1 MDVRIDGKVALV
13 TGASRGIGE
22 ATAAELLASGAAGVT
37 ITSRKE
43 ENISAAAAR
52 LNDDRVL
59 PLVARADSEEDAG
72 RAVAETIERFGR
84 LDILVNNAGTNPA
97 AGSLD
102 SVDLGALSKTWAVNQ
117 LGPHP
122 LGARRLAQ
130 ALRDGGGAIV
140 NVASVGGMQVG
151 PILGAYNIS
160 KAAVIHLTH
169 QLAME
174 MAPGVRVNAVA
185 PSVVRTRLAAALWDG
200 IEAHTAKAHPL
211 GRIGEPEDVA
221 NAITFL
227 VSDAASWI
235 TGVVLPVDGGVT
247 GAAAAPGSA
256 AEPRTS
262 VWRWASSSRL

>member
-43 ENISAAAAR
+43 ENIAAAAAR
-52 LNDDRVL
+52 LDDHRVL

-72 RAVAETIERFGR
+72 RAVADTISRFGR

-97 AGSLD
+97 AGTLD
-102 SVDLGALSKTWAVNQ
+102 SVDIGALSKTWAVNQ
-117 LGPHP
+117 LGPI
-122 LGARRLAQ
+122 LWARAAWHQ

-140 NVASVGGMQVG
+140 NVASVGGIRVG

-174 MAPGVRVNAVA
+174 MAPQVRVNAVA

-200 IEAHTAKAHPL
+200 IEEQTARAHPL
-211 GRIGEPEDVA
+211 ARIGEPEDIA

-235 TGVVLPVDGGVT
+235 TGVVLPIDGGVT
-247 GAAAAPGSA
+247 GATAVPG
-256 AEPRTS
+256 
-262 VWRWASSSRL
+262 LGG